1 MVFTAGARDF
11 VRRYRIRL
19 TQAAALLLFIV
30 LLLGTSAWPKDGLV
44 DVLFETI
51 GVLLLGVGAF
61 GRLWASM
68 HIAGYKTK
76 HLITDGPYSIV
87 RNPLYLFSF
96 VGAVGAG
103 FVTESLLIVCMIVLS
118 FALFYPVVVLEEEKK
133 LAARHGQDFVAYS
146 KRTPRFI
153 PNPML
158 FHEAET
164 YVVNAKVYR
173 RALLDATLFIA
184 AFCPL
189 HLLEQL
195 HETGTLPHLFRI
207 Y

>member
-11 VRRYRIRL
+11 VRRRRVRL
-19 TQAAALLLFIV
+19 TQAAALLIFVV
-30 LLLGTSAWPKDGLV
+30 LLLGTSAWPKDGLA

-76 HLITDGPYSIV
+76 QLITDGPYSMV

-96 VGAVGAG
+96 IGAVGAG
-103 FVTESLLIVCMIVLS
+103 FVTESLLIVCLIVLS
-118 FALFYPVVVLEEEKK
+118 FALFYPIVVVEEENK
-133 LAARHGQDFVAYS
+133 LAARHGEDYAAY
-146 KRTPRFI
+146 KRRTPRFI

-158 FHEAET
+158 FSEAET
-164 YVVNAKVYR
+164 YVVNARVYR

-195 HETGTLPHLFRI
+195 HETGALPHFFRI